1 MSSFRVARRLS
12 QLRVLANNALKA
24 DLAIWQT
31 QATGRTLGSVSLVAE
46 IDRFKLWIPVS
57 ILGLA
62 GLLALNLNEA
72 THCEEEMPNFGS
84 TSDSMM
90 LAELNEATL
99 EDVYIHTI
107 QPKAKQAD
115 DDESK
120 TLKQSVRAFE
130 TCLDT
135 MEPEAMEILKQ
146 QQNQVNAEH
155 QQFMLAASTHPEKI
169 SSLPTTNTNDE
180 NSMVT
185 TRRMYFYRTP
195 QIQSKMAQKFS
206 LFAGSMS
213 NDLGSDVAHL
223 LGLDL
228 NRLQVGKFA
237 DGETQVQ
244 LGESVRG
251 KHVYII
257 NTTASSDSLMELLLL
272 VSTLRRA
279 SAKSITAVIPYYGY
293 SRQDRKLRREPI
305 AAADVAIMLE
315 EMGVD
320 RVMCMDLHSDTLA
333 AFFPPKIPV
342 EVRVQRCRVFTC
354 SCIAMRS

>member
-1 MSSFRVARRLS
+1 
-12 QLRVLANNALKA
+12 
-24 DLAIWQT
+24 
-31 QATGRTLGSVSLVAE
+31 
-46 IDRFKLWIPVS
+46 
-57 ILGLA
+57 
-62 GLLALNLNEA
+62 
-72 THCEEEMPNFGS
+72 
-84 TSDSMM
+84 
-90 LAELNEATL
+90 
-99 EDVYIHTI
+99 
-107 QPKAKQAD
+107 
-115 DDESK
+115 
-120 TLKQSVRAFE
+120 
-130 TCLDT
+130 
-135 MEPEAMEILKQ
+135 
-146 QQNQVNAEH
+146 
-155 QQFMLAASTHPEKI
+155 
-169 SSLPTTNTNDE
+169 
-180 NSMVT
+180 MVT

-195 QIQSKMAQKFS
+195 QIQSKMAQKFA

-213 NDLGSDVAHL
+213 NDLGCDVAQL

-228 NRLQVGKFA
+228 NRLQIGKFA

-257 NTTASSDSLMELLLL
+257 NTTASSDALMELLLL

-293 SRQDRKLRREPI
+293 SRQDRKIRREPI

-342 EVRVQRCRVFTC
+342 EVRP
-354 SCIAMRS
+354 